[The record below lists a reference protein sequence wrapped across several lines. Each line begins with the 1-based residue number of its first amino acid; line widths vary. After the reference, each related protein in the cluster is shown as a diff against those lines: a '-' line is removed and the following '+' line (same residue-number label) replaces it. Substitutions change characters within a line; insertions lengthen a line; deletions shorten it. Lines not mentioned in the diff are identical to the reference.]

1 MAVKSTRWVGS
12 VVKVLSTI
20 LALGY
25 ASWAGAQGVAVGQVP
40 VLAPGLHDEMF
51 SPPGQ
56 PRVRYALSV
65 PDGYSASK
73 PVPLVL
79 ALHFGGNPSGAALGL
94 MKVLA
99 VPGLAD
105 LGAVI
110 VAPETMDR
118 GWNTPANERAVI
130 ALLDAV
136 GTAYRVDPR
145 RVVVMGFSMGGA
157 GTWHFA
163 SKFPNRFSAAIPMAG
178 RPPDDLGAWK
188 MPVVA
193 IHSRADETVPFGPAE
208 ARIKQLK
215 NAGVRADLIAVDGI
229 PHYETGRFA
238 EPLRRAVPWLRDT
251 WKKLESQ
258 R

>member
-1 MAVKSTRWVGS
+1 
-12 VVKVLSTI
+12 
-20 LALGY
+20 
-25 ASWAGAQGVAVGQVP
+25 
-40 VLAPGLHDEMF
+40 MF
-51 SPPGQ
+51 APPGQ
-56 PRVRYALSV
+56 PRVRYALSI
-65 PDGYSASK
+65 PNGYSASK

-94 MKVLA
+94 MKVL
-99 VPGLAD
+99 VGPGLAD
-105 LGAVI
+105 LGAII

-136 GTAYRVDPR
+136 EAAYRVDTR

-178 RPPDDLGAWK
+178 RPPDNVGVWT
-188 MPVVA
+188 MPVLA
-193 IHSRADETVPFGPAE
+193 IHSRADETVPFGPAD

-215 NAGVRADLIAVDGI
+215 SAGVRAEMIAVDGI
-229 PHYETGRFA
+229 PHYETARFA

-251 WKKLESQ
+251 WRLLESQ